1 MRSVTTF
8 VSLLSVAALIAVS
21 APQPTSARAG
31 STARTFSA
39 HRHSDGHVLVRTA
52 DGVGCRRASP
62 DEQTILS
69 NRSASG
75 EPLHFIKTERADKTA
90 GAGGLTIV
98 LRGTSQLE
106 RNPEAKAAFLAA
118 AARWESLIANPITIV
133 IDVDFGS
140 KFFGENYPN
149 GVLGSTISQDIGGD
163 GSYGEV
169 RAGLVDDA
177 SNATERTIYPL
188 LPASSVPTDLGLS
201 TFMVAPSANFRALG
215 LINAVANPDTETNFG
230 DPPAIGF
237 NSAFTFDFN
246 PDNGIAPNASDF
258 DAVVTHEIGHALGF
272 VSNTGLKEL
281 DSTIPNVLSVLD
293 LFRFRPGIAGATFQ
307 TSQRIMASGGSAVY
321 FSGGAAL
328 ALSTGRPDG
337 TGGDGNQSS
346 HWKDD
351 ALSGQFIGLM
361 DPTIADGVR
370 EELTAAD
377 LAAFSSIGYRLTSEL
392 PISVVQSA
400 GSLRGDVLSLV
411 GQISTTDGA
420 GPVTKADVVL
430 QDGNGGTLQTLPTIT
445 VATDGAGFFDFDI
458 AGLASQPA
466 ALRAAV
472 TFSDDAGNRSAAR
485 VIGFGG
491 AESGAPNITAAK
503 VKGTKLKLSGSL
515 FNINMQLEVNGTLGP
530 LPNGS
535 KINATGTKATIQLA
549 SVTLRTGANRLR
561 LVSADGRQ
569 SNILILTR

>member
-1 MRSVTTF
+1 MRSVTSIVGVLTAAA
-8 VSLLSVAALIAVS
+8 LLAVAAPPS
-21 APQPTSARAG
+21 TSALSNPAAG
-31 STARTFSA
+31 SLAAQPS
-39 HRHSDGHVLVRTA
+39 SGGHVLVRSG
-52 DGVGCRRASP
+52 DGIGCRHASP
-62 DEQTILS
+62 AELALFAG
-69 NRSASG
+69 RSASG

-90 GAGGLTIV
+90 GTGGLTIM

-106 RNPEAKAAFLAA
+106 RNPDAKAAFLVA
-118 AARWESLIANPITIV
+118 AARWESLIANPITII

-140 KFFGENYPN
+140 KFFGQNYPD
-149 GVLGSTISQDIGGD
+149 GVLGSTSSQDIGGD

-169 RAGLVDDA
+169 RAGLVGDP

-201 TFMVAPSANFRALG
+201 TFMVSPSANFRALG
-215 LINAVANPDTETNFG
+215 LINAVANPDTEGGFG

-272 VSNTGLKEL
+272 VSNTGLVEL
-281 DSTIPNVLSVLD
+281 DSTIPNVVSVLD
-293 LFRFRPGIAGATFQ
+293 LFRFRPGIAGTTFQ
-307 TSQRIMASGGSAVY
+307 TSQRILTSGGSQVY
-321 FSGGAAL
+321 FSGGAAF

-337 TGGDGNQSS
+337 SGGDLNQAS

-351 ALSGQFIGLM
+351 ALTGQYIGLM

-400 GSLRGDVLSLV
+400 GSLRGDVLTLV
-411 GQISTTDGA
+411 GQVSTTDGA

-430 QDGNGGTLQTLPTIT
+430 LDGNGGTLQTLPTMTI
-445 VATDGAGFFDFDI
+445 ATDGAGFFEFDV

-466 ALRAAV
+466 ALRASV
-472 TFSDDAGNRSAAR
+472 TFSDNAGNRSAAR

-491 AESGAPNITAAK
+491 AESGAPNITSVK
-503 VKGTKLKLSGSL
+503 VKGTKLKLGGSL
-515 FNINMQLEVNGTLGP
+515 FNINMQLEVNGTLIP

-535 KINATGTKATIQLA
+535 KVNATGTKATIQTA
-549 SVTLRTGANRLR
+549 SLTLRTGANRLR

>member
-1 MRSVTTF
+1 MRSATTL
-8 VSLLSVAALIAVS
+8 VSLLSVTAILAVAAPPL
-21 APQPTSARAG
+21 TSARAG
-31 STARTFSA
+31 STATTLSA

-52 DGVGCRRASP
+52 DGVGCRRALQV
-62 DEQTILS
+62 EQSILS
-69 NRSASG
+69 GRSASG

-90 GAGGLTIV
+90 GAGGLTIM

-106 RNPEAKAAFLAA
+106 RNPDAKAAFLVA
-118 AARWESLIANPITIV
+118 AARWESLIANPITII

-140 KFFGENYPN
+140 KFFGENYPD
-149 GVLGSTISQDIGGD
+149 GVLGSTSSQDIGGS
-163 GSYGEV
+163 GTYGEA

-177 SNATERTIYPL
+177 SNANERTIYPL
-188 LPASSVPTDLGLS
+188 LPASSVPTDIGPS
-201 TFMVAPSANFRALG
+201 TFMLAPSANFRALG
-215 LINAVANPDTETNFG
+215 LINPVANPDTEGNFG

-237 NSAFTFDFN
+237 NSAFTFDFT
-246 PDNGIAPNASDF
+246 PDNGISPNASDF

-272 VSNTGLKEL
+272 VSNTGLVEL
-281 DSTIPNVLSVLD
+281 DSTIPNVVSVLD
-293 LFRFRPGIAGATFQ
+293 LFRFRPGIAGNTFQ
-307 TSQRIMASGGSAVY
+307 TSQRIMTSGGSQVY
-321 FSGGAAL
+321 FSGGAAI

-337 TGGDGNQSS
+337 TGGDFNQAS

-351 ALSGQFIGLM
+351 ALTGQFIGLM

-370 EELTAAD
+370 EQLTAAD

-400 GSLRGDVLSLV
+400 GILRGDVLSRA
-411 GQISTTDGA
+411 GQISPTDGA
-420 GPVTKADVVL
+420 GPVTNADVVL
-430 QDGNGGTLQTLPTIT
+430 QDGSGGTLQTLPTIE
-445 VATDGAGFFDFDI
+445 VATDGVGFFEFEI

-466 ALRAAV
+466 AVQASV
-472 TFSDDAGNRSAAR
+472 TFSDNKGNRSAAR

-491 AESGAPNITAAK
+491 AESGAPNIASAK

-515 FNINMQLEVNGTLGP
+515 FNVNMQLEVNGTLIP

-535 KINATGTKATIQLA
+535 KVNVTGTKATIQLA

-569 SNILILTR
+569 SNILVLTR